1 MAPHKI
7 VTYFFSGKAIDHG
20 TEISPERFTR
30 MIFTMPRNCPN
41 FKYPHDLI
49 FKIHDIIPE
58 LSMTLISTHVCQ
70 LHCYDREYALEPKTP
85 PVSVNPV
92 TSQKAR

>member
-30 MIFTMPRNCPN
+30 MIFTIPRNCPN

-58 LSMTLISTHVCQ
+58 LSMTHSFRHTFANFIVMIGNMHWNLKLTLFRSI
-70 LHCYDREYALEPKTP
+70 P
-85 PVSVNPV
+85 
-92 TSQKAR
+92 